1 MREAIAEALRSIE
14 LGGGPF
20 GAVVVREGELI
31 GRGHNRVLLDAD
43 PCAHAEILAI
53 RAACRE
59 LGSHLL
65 AGCEIYTS
73 CEPCPMCLGAIHWA
87 RLERVH
93 YACTR
98 EDAAAA
104 GFDDARF
111 HAELALPVAERSIPL
126 LQEMRA
132 EGLEALR
139 VWARKA
145 DRRLY

>member
-1 MREAIAEALRSIE
+1 MREAIAEARRSIE

-20 GAVVVREGELI
+20 GAVVVRDGELI
-31 GRGHNRVLLDAD
+31 GRAHNRVLLDAD

-59 LGSHLL
+59 IGSHLL
-65 AGCEIYTS
+65 EGCEIYAS

-87 RLERVH
+87 RLARVH

-98 EDAAAA
+98 DDAAAA

-111 HAELALPVAERSIPL
+111 HEEIVLPASERSIPL
-126 LQEMRA
+126 LQEMRE
-132 EGLEALR
+132 EGLEVLR
-139 VWARKA
+139 AWTRKA
-145 DRRLY
+145 DRESY